1 MKHFILEDFLT
12 DLEAK
17 LSIIDIDSNS
27 TNVNDDV
34 KNFVATFKEILHRH
48 APLRPM
54 TRSEKRLSDKPWI
67 TKGIFKSIK
76 TRNLLFRSSFRS
88 NDPSKKDF
96 YKKYNYEQTYT
107 H

>member
-34 KNFVATFKEILHRH
+34 KNFATFKEILDRH
-48 APLRPM
+48 APLRPK

-67 TKGIFKSIK
+67 TKHMELAEWLVYWAPKLASRVRCS
-76 TRNLLFRSSFRS
+76 TRSSL
-88 NDPSKKDF
+88 
-96 YKKYNYEQTYT
+96 
-107 H
+107 